1 MNRLLIDFKEDCH
14 GNITGQM
21 KHPADSVFVLEAL
34 VLAVEQFSKSCG
46 VPPEEI
52 LNDMRNLLY
61 SNNL

>member
-46 VPPEEI
+46 VPPQEI
-52 LNDMRNLLY
+52 IKDMEKLCQ
-61 SNNL
+61 S

>member
-46 VPPEEI
+46 VPPQEI
-52 LNDMRNLLY
+52 IKDMGKLCQ
-61 SNNL
+61 S